1 MGATLNGASTEEQL
15 GQVITLRNLA
25 ARLKESFRDRRLEEE
40 GALSVGLAVWFQQF
54 LGTEPVDFWRRCWQH
69 LEASVQAETLRLW
82 MGYPEQWEVPL
93 ALRGPGIDA
102 SRIVFAGGWALYPVQ
117 AVPRG
122 EIRLDG
128 CLPDGTRAAEAYVC
142 RHGTYVRGAV
152 GEPPV
157 HLEAW
162 HRVYRRPRPSRT
174 AILRCIRM
182 CVLSRLVGRRLA
194 SSKELL
200 VAEAQA
206 FHKWALVPAGQ
217 PGEPATTCVAAAAA
231 AVMRALILDDSFV
244 VLVHQLP
251 RRSGA

>member
-1 MGATLNGASTEEQL
+1 VGASLNGASTEEQL
-15 GQVITLRNLA
+15 GQVITFRNLA
-25 ARLKESFRDRRLEEE
+25 ARLKEIFRDRRLEEE
-40 GALSVGLAVWFQQF
+40 AALSVGLTVWFQQF
-54 LGTEPVDFWRRCWQH
+54 LGTEPADFWRHCWRH
-69 LEASVQAETLRLW
+69 LEESVQAETLRLW
-82 MGYPEQWEVPL
+82 MGYPEQWEIPP

-102 SRIVFAGGWALYPVQ
+102 ARVLFAGDWALYPVR
-117 AVPRG
+117 AAPRG
-122 EIRLDG
+122 ETRLDG
-128 CLPDGTRAAEAYVC
+128 SLPDGTRAAEARIC

-152 GEPPV
+152 GEPPL
-157 HLEAW
+157 HLEPW

-206 FHKWALVPAGQ
+206 FHKWALVAAGQ
-217 PGEPATTCVAAAAA
+217 PGEPATTSVAAEAA